1 MIRVDWYQ
9 KRVLEK
15 PIEGLEVTHKVEGW
29 AVIPVGQAER
39 FGKKKKKSLL
49 DQRREVNFK
58 QNHEFFL
65 QKVGFA

>member
-39 FGKKKKKSLL
+39 FGKKKKKKFIRPKKGSEL
-49 DQRREVNFK
+49 
-58 QNHEFFL
+58 
-65 QKVGFA
+65 